1 MVCHLPNST
10 TADARARER
19 LEARAQRRHGDYLGS
34 LRIGLY
40 LSICLQNVSGRVRS
54 GQVCVDSGG
63 ETITADH
70 NATEDGEE
78 VVAENDPTVGR
89 WRRLVRLPLL
99 HLVLRYGLRL
109 SFRHPN
115 QHKLVQI

>member
-1 MVCHLPNST
+1 MRVQQH
-10 TADARARER
+10 ARAC
-19 LEARAQRRHGDYLGS
+19 AFTQRRMCWIRRNLFGS

-78 VVAENDPTVGR
+78 VVAENDFTVGR

-99 HLVLRYGLRL
+99 HLVLRCGLRL
-109 SFRHPN
+109 VFRHPN
-115 QHKLVQI
+115 QHKLAQI